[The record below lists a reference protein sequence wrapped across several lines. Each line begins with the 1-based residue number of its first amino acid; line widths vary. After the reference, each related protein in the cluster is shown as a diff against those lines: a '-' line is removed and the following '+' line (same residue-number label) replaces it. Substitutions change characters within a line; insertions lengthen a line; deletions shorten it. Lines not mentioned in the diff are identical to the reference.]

1 MSEHGTGT
9 PDEPRTAGHGVA
21 GAQADPGVA
30 AAAGE
35 EHGLAEGQ
43 VLPTWLSRQSTS
55 GPLPAETDVVVVGG
69 GIAGTALAYYLAKA
83 GTDVLLLD
91 RADLN
96 REASGTNAGS
106 FHIQLAIHQL
116 PATGSAAADT
126 DRLLTEAALNLEA
139 YELWRALDREL
150 DADLGVHITGGWMV
164 AETAEQLQVLHDKRE
179 LEQRAGIVTEV
190 VEGEELRRRA
200 PYLAADLAGAA
211 WCPQEGHAN
220 PLISAPLFALR
231 ASEHGARIRT
241 HAAVLGL
248 EHHPGRTL
256 PFDVATSDGTVR
268 ARRVVNCAGAW
279 AGELGRMA
287 GLKLPVRREGL
298 HVNVTEPRTRVLEP
312 MVQHIGRRLTLKQSS
327 ADTFIIG
334 GGWPTPAAPPP
345 RRYPT
350 AWESAAG
357 NTAVALRVMPLL
369 ADVRVVRTWS
379 GVIVF
384 TDDLSPVV
392 GESSL
397 VPGYH
402 ACIASTGFTLS
413 PLLARQL
420 AERMVAPGD
429 HDPFPGDYD
438 VDRAMTRATS
448 VAPPTTTP

>member
-1 MSEHGTGT
+1 MSEHAS
-9 PDEPRTAGHGVA
+9 PHGRVPPA
-21 GAQADPGVA
+21 
-30 AAAGE
+30 
-35 EHGLAEGQ
+35 
-43 VLPTWLSRQSTS
+43 WLSRDRTS
-55 GPLPAETDVVVVGG
+55 ADLPAETDVLIVGG

-83 GTDVLLLD
+83 GTEVVLVD

-126 DRLLTEAALNLEA
+126 ERLLAEARLNLEA
-139 YELWRALDREL
+139 YRMWHTLDDEL

-164 AETAEQLQVLHDKRE
+164 AETPEQLQVLHDKRV
-179 LEQRAGIVTEV
+179 LEARAGIETEV
-190 VEGEELRRRA
+190 VTGEELRARA
-200 PYLAADLAGAA
+200 PYLAPDLAGAA
-211 WCPQEGHAN
+211 WCSQEGHAN
-220 PLISAPLFALR
+220 PLIAAPLYALR
-231 ASEHGARIRT
+231 AAEHGATIRT
-241 HAAVLGL
+241 HAAVQGV
-248 EHHPGRTL
+248 EHRPDDPTHRFVVT
-256 PFDVATSDGTVR
+256 TSAGTVKANR
-268 ARRVVNCAGAW
+268 IVNCAGAW
-279 AGELGRMA
+279 AGELGRML
-287 GLKLPVRREGL
+287 GVRLPVRREGL
-298 HVNVTEPRTRVLEP
+298 HVNVTEPRARVLEP

-350 AWESAAG
+350 AWDSAAG

-392 GESSL
+392 GESAA
-397 VPGYH
+397 VPGFH

-413 PLLARQL
+413 PLLARRL
-420 AERMVAPGD
+420 AERMVAPDD
-429 HDPFPGDYD
+429 HEPFPDDYA
-438 VDRAMTRATS
+438 VDRVSAGRSTPST
-448 VAPPTTTP
+448 PTQ

>member
-1 MSEHGTGT
+1 MPEH
-9 PDEPRTAGHGVA
+9 D
-21 GAQADPGVA
+21 
-30 AAAGE
+30 
-35 EHGLAEGQ
+35 HGLADGLIAP
-43 VLPTWLSRQSTS
+43 VWLSRDRTS
-55 GPLPAETDVVVVGG
+55 EPLPAETDVVIVGG

-83 GTDVLLLD
+83 GTEVLLLD

-116 PATGSAAADT
+116 PPTGSAAADT
-126 DRLLTEAALNLEA
+126 DRLMTEARLNLEA
-139 YELWRALDREL
+139 YELWRTLDREL
-150 DADLGVHITGGWMV
+150 HADLGVHITGGWMV
-164 AETAEQLQVLHDKRE
+164 AETAEQLQVLHDKRV
-179 LEQRAGIVTEV
+179 LEEQAGIVTEV
-190 VEGEELRRRA
+190 VTGEELRRRA
-200 PYLAADLAGAA
+200 PYLHPDLAGAA

-220 PLISAPLFALR
+220 PLIAAPLFALR
-231 ASEHGARIRT
+231 AAEHGARIRT
-241 HAAVLGL
+241 HAAVTGL
-248 EHHPGRTL
+248 DHDPARAL
-256 PFDVATSDGTVR
+256 PFTVHTSDGAVR
-268 ARRVVNCAGAW
+268 AKRIVNCAGAW

-287 GLKLPVRREGL
+287 GLRLPVRREGL
-298 HVNVTEPRTRVLEP
+298 HVNVTEPRARVLEP

-327 ADTFIIG
+327 NDTFIIG

-392 GESSL
+392 GESQV
-397 VPGYH
+397 VPGFH

-413 PLLARQL
+413 PLVARQL
-420 AERMVAPGD
+420 AERMVAPGE
-429 HDPFPGDYD
+429 HDPFPGDYH
-438 VDRAMTRATS
+438 VDRAMTRA
-448 VAPPTTTP
+448 APGAPSTTTTP